1 MIFVFRYQEQKSGI
15 YRIWPEANQAGHL
28 LQTAGSDYLPVSQIA
43 VEYGPVT
50 VCNFEVAE
58 AHDYFVSDENV
69 LVHNAPCPANMSPAG
84 AGRRGAFRQAKRD
97 LGVPNSAQPKVN
109 MVRDRHRPGVMQREY
124 DFGNGRVIKDH
135 NLGHPGNG
143 SNGPNQRHFN
153 SGNNHYFY

>member
-58 AHDYFVSDENV
+58 AHDYFVSDECV
-69 LVHNAPCPANMSPAG
+69 LVHNAPCPGRMGRQARLKEIMNDPTQPSHIRGWLRQEANSGKGYMRNPPGYELAH
-84 AGRRGAFRQAKRD
+84 RRGFEAKNGFSYAHSD
-97 LGVPNSAQPKVN
+97 LQLK
-109 MVRDRHRPGVMQREY
+109 
-124 DFGNGRVIKDH
+124 
-135 NLGHPGNG
+135 
-143 SNGPNQRHFN
+143 SNHSLQHKTR
-153 SGNNHYFY
+153 